1 MTARDN
7 LARQQIY
14 IPAAKQEEEIVLRV
28 AAYCR
33 VSTDSDDQINSF
45 IAQNNHYNELISS
58 HDRWELVD
66 IYADEGITGTSAKK
80 RKDFQRLLADCRKG
94 KIDKILVKSISRFA
108 RNTAQ
113 CLETVRELKSLGIG
127 ILFEEHNIDTKT
139 VSSEILTAVL
149 ASCAQAESESISKN
163 MRWSI
168 QKRMEKGT
176 FNTCRAATGFRLSE
190 NGLVI
195 QPDEAPV
202 IQSIFADYLMGK
214 NSREIAA
221 KLNEDEA
228 LGRAWNRKLVDYI
241 LMNERYAGN
250 ALLQKKYRTD
260 TLPRMKKPNRGERPM
275 YYVQGS
281 NPAIVS
287 QDVFEQANV
296 LRKGRRNPVAG
307 AAVRPLA
314 RKVYCGCCGSL
325 NRAKRVND
333 IWYWVCRKHEEA
345 SDICKKLP
353 VPEDE
358 LTTAF
363 LRLYYNLKTHP
374 EILSFHLKGLTTA
387 RNRQML
393 RSPEVVELNKK
404 ISDIMNQSH
413 SLALLNKQGVIGSDI
428 LISTSN
434 RRAEQLRKAKQ
445 QKENLLQM
453 EDDKSIEITRQMI
466 EVLSEGPDMLECFDG
481 ELFCELIDK
490 IVVESNTRIR
500 FRLKNGL
507 ELPEPIER
515 TVR

>member
-1 MTARDN
+1 MMPYEREY
-7 LARQQIY
+7 RKRRVVIY
-14 IPAAKQEEEIVLRV
+14 A
-28 AAYCR
+28 R
-33 VSTDSDDQINSF
+33 VSTDHDAQLSALENQIDWYKPLLDL
-45 IAQNNHYNELISS
+45 HPE
-58 HDRWELVD
+58 WTLVEQY
-66 IYADEGITGTSAKK
+66 IDEGITGTSVKK
-80 RKDFQRLLADCRKG
+80 RKDFQRMLADCRKG

-108 RNTAQ
+108 RNAAE

-139 VSSEILTAVL
+139 VSSEMLTAVL
-149 ASCAQAESESISKN
+149 ASCAQEESESISKN
-163 MRWSI
+163 MRWSV
-168 QKRMEKGT
+168 QKRMENGT

-190 NGLVI
+190 NGLVV

-214 NSREIAA
+214 NSREIAS
-221 KLNEDEA
+221 KLNEDKA
-228 LGRAWNRKLVDYI
+228 LGRVWNRKLVDYI

-260 TLPRMKKPNRGERPM
+260 TLPRIKKPNRGERPM

-281 NPAIVS
+281 NPAIVP
-287 QDVFEQANV
+287 QEIFEQANA
-296 LRKGRRNPVAG
+296 LRKSRRNAVAD
-307 AAVRPLA
+307 AATRPLA

-345 SDICKKLP
+345 SDSCKNLP

-358 LTTAF
+358 LTAAF
-363 LRLYYNLKTHP
+363 LRLYYNLKIHP
-374 EILSFHLKGLTTA
+374 EILTFHLKGLTTA

-393 RSPEVVELNKK
+393 WSPEVVELNKK

-434 RRAEQLRKAKQ
+434 RLAEQLRKAKQ
-445 QKENLLQM
+445 QKENLLRM
-453 EDDKSIEITRQMI
+453 EDDKTIEITRQI
-466 EVLSEGPDMLECFDG
+466 IDVLSEGPDMLESFDE

-490 IVVESNTRIR
+490 IVVESNTKIR

-507 ELPEPIER
+507 YLPESIER

>member
-1 MTARDN
+1 MSARDN

-14 IPAAKQEEEIVLRV
+14 IPATKPEAKITLRV

-45 IAQNNHYNELISS
+45 VAQNNHYSELISS
-58 HDRWELVD
+58 HDKWELVD

-80 RKDFQRLLADCRKG
+80 RKDFQRMLSDCRKG

-108 RNTAQ
+108 RNTAER
-113 CLETVRELKSLGIG
+113 LEAVRELKSLGVG
-127 ILFEEHNIDTKT
+127 IFFEEHNIDTKT
-139 VSSEILTAVL
+139 VSSEMLTAVL

-163 MRWSI
+163 MRWSV

-176 FNTCRAATGFRLSE
+176 FNTCRAAIGFRLSE
-190 NGLVI
+190 NGLVV
-195 QPDEAPV
+195 QPVETPV
-202 IQSIFADYLMGK
+202 IQSIYADYLMGK

-221 KLNEDEA
+221 KLNEDKT
-228 LGRAWNRKLVDYI
+228 LGRVWNRKLVDYI

-250 ALLQKKYRTD
+250 ALLQRKYRTD
-260 TLPRMKKPNRGERPM
+260 TLPRIKKPNRGERPM

-287 QDVFEQANV
+287 QEIFEQANA
-296 LRKGRRNPVAG
+296 LRKSRRNSVAD
-307 AAVRPLA
+307 AATRPLA

-333 IWYWVCRKHEEA
+333 TWYWVCRKHEEA
-345 SDICKKLP
+345 SDICKNLP
-353 VPEDE
+353 VSEAN
-358 LTTAF
+358 LTAAF

-393 RSPEVVELNKK
+393 WSSEVVELNKK

-428 LISTSN
+428 FISTSN
-434 RRAEQLRKAKQ
+434 RLAEQLRKTKQ
-445 QKENLLQM
+445 QKENLLRM
-453 EDDKSIEITRQMI
+453 EDDKTIEITRQI
-466 EVLSEGPDMLECFDG
+466 IDVLSEGPDMLESFDE
-481 ELFCELIDK
+481 ELFCELIDR
-490 IVVESNTRIR
+490 IIVESNTRIR

-507 ELPEPIER
+507 ELPESIER